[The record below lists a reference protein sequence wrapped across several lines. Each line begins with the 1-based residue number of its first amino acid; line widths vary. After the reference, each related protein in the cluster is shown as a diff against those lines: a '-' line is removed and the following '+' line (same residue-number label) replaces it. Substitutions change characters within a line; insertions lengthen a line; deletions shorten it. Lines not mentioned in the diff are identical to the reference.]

1 MSKEKRVTLKT
12 KKEIIA
18 DKREELNQIISEL
31 FQLEADFK
39 RKKNVLEEKARK
51 LSREIMKGEKRA

>member
-1 MSKEKRVTLKT
+1 MSKENRVTLKT

-39 RKKNVLEEKARK
+39 RKKNELEEKARK
-51 LSREIMKGEKRA
+51 LSREIMKGERRA